1 MSSVHVAVGVILKQ
15 KQVLLAKRAQH
26 QHQGGLWEFPGGKVE
41 AGEHVT
47 AALNRELKEELAINA
62 TQMQPLIQIR
72 HDYGDKVVLLDVWTV
87 TAFEGEPS
95 GQEGQPLV
103 WADLNQLIHY
113 DFPAANQ
120 PIVSAI
126 TLPRLIAVTPS
137 SGEKNEVLAF
147 CRKALALGADGFQ
160 LRSLQL
166 GAEDIIW
173 LHSQLS
179 ALCSVP
185 VWINSAHVFNDAGV
199 INQTLLSLAAHIH
212 FASRHLILAEH
223 VGSRI
228 AHATASCHTLEEIRA
243 AETAGINA
251 IYLSPVLA
259 TQSHPDA
266 NGLGWDAFSQ
276 LVAKAKIPVYAL
288 GGMALADLPF
298 VQNCYAQGVAG
309 ISLFQFQP

>member
-1 MSSVHVAVGVILKQ
+1 MSSVHVAVGVILSQ
-15 KQVLLAKRAQH
+15 KKVLLAKRAQH

-41 AGEHVT
+41 VGEHVT

-87 TAFEGEPS
+87 TAFDGEPS

-113 DFPAANQ
+113 NFPAANR
-120 PIVSAI
+120 PIVSAL
-126 TLPRLIAVTPS
+126 TLPRVIAVTPS
-137 SGEKNEVLAF
+137 SGAKDEVLSF
-147 CRKALALGADGFQ
+147 CQKALALGADGFQ

-166 GAEDIIW
+166 GPEDINW
-173 LHSQLS
+173 LHSKLTE
-179 ALCSVP
+179 LYGVP
-185 VWINSAHVFNDAGV
+185 IWINSAHLFENSGV
-199 INQTLLSLAAHIH
+199 INQALLSLAAHVH
-212 FASRHLILAEH
+212 FTSRHLVQAKK
-223 VGSRI
+223 VGSCI
-228 AHATASCHTLEEIRA
+228 ENATASCHNLEEIRA
-243 AETAGINA
+243 AEAAGIKA
-251 IYLSPVLA
+251 VYLSPVSA
-259 TQSHPDA
+259 TPSHPDA

-276 LVAKAKIPVYAL
+276 LVAKAKVPVYAL

-298 VQNCYAQGVAG
+298 AQNCYAQGIAG